1 MIEQQ
6 VDHKLEKTAFNL
18 ARQGLDVKRLFTRET
33 VVQLRENIRP
43 SAIEDLKRD
52 LAIREIAK
60 RESITVDKEEVQKK
74 AAEVLQQYSN
84 EDIDVENLNLVLEI
98 ELEREKVLEWLIANS
113 SLELV
118 PEGSL
123 SGGDQE
129 PEIATPE

>member
-1 MIEQQ
+1 
-6 VDHKLEKTAFNL
+6 
-18 ARQGLDVKRLFTRET
+18 VKRLFTRET